1 MNWQQGIS
9 LLIVATTAALFLRA
23 KLHRPKF
30 SFARDTHCG
39 CSGSRQARPQHS
51 VIYRKRKGGPSEI
64 IVKME

>member
-9 LLIVATTAALFLRA
+9 LLIVATTAALFLRT
-23 KLHRPKF
+23 KLQRRKF

-39 CSGSRQARPQHS
+39 CSGPGQARPQHS